1 MIKTTTEDIENS
13 YMQDVELD
21 LRFMVA
27 MEFDASIPWENVK
40 PNVVNVLKKINKSH
54 FPCI

>member
-1 MIKTTTEDIENS
+1 
-13 YMQDVELD
+13 MQDVELD

-40 PNVVNVLKKINKSH
+40 PNVVNVLKKIDMSH